1 MNKILIIGGGG
12 YVGSQLVPDLLKL
25 NYKIDVYDLFI
36 YGQDVL
42 DENSNLKLIKGD
54 IRNIDKLSKIIK
66 AYDAVIHLACI
77 SNDPSFELNPKLG
90 KSINLDCFRP
100 LIEICKNSKVK
111 RFIYASSSSVYGI
124 KKEKNVSENLSLEP
138 LTDYSKFKAQ
148 CEKILFNYKSE
159 NFETVV
165 IRPATVCGYS
175 RRQRLDVI
183 VNILSNLAFH
193 KREISVF
200 GGSQLRPNIH
210 ITDMIRAY
218 ELLINSKK
226 DLINGQTFNA
236 GWENKSVDEIALTVK
251 QNIGDDVKIIK
262 SHSDDNRS
270 YHISSKKIKD
280 VLNFETKFT
289 ITDAVNDLKF
299 AFENK
304 VFQDTLN
311 NDLFFNIKRM
321 NKLNIKWKKKFLI

>member
-1 MNKILIIGGGG
+1 MKKIFITGGGG
-12 YVGSQLVPDLLKL
+12 YVGAALSDYLIKK
-25 NYKIDVYDLFI
+25 NYQVTAYDLFL
-36 YGQDVL
+36 YGKDVFL
-42 DENSNLKLIKGD
+42 EKEKIKLIEGD
-54 IRNIDKLSKIIK
+54 IRNIELLRRSIK
-66 AYDAVIHLACI
+66 NHDVVIHLACI
-77 SNDPSFELNPKLG
+77 SNDPSFELNPDLG
-90 KSINLDCFRP
+90 KSINYDAFEP
-100 LIEICKNSKVK
+100 LVKASLESGVK

-124 KKEKNVSENLSLEP
+124 KSEPNVNEEMTLEP
-138 LTDYSKFKAQ
+138 LTDYSKFKAD

-218 ELLINSKK
+218 ELLINSKT

-251 QNIGDDVKIIK
+251 QNIGDDVKITK
-262 SHSDDNRS
+262 THSDDNRS
-270 YHISSKKIKD
+270 YHISSQKIKD

-304 VFQDTLN
+304 LLKNTLEN
-311 NDLFFNIKRM
+311 ELFFNIKRM
-321 NKLNIKWKKKFLI
+321 NKIKLR

>member
-1 MNKILIIGGGG
+1 MT
-12 YVGSQLVPDLLKL
+12 
-25 NYKIDVYDLFI
+25 
-36 YGQDVL
+36 
-42 DENSNLKLIKGD
+42 
-54 IRNIDKLSKIIK
+54 
-66 AYDAVIHLACI
+66 
-77 SNDPSFELNPKLG
+77 
-90 KSINLDCFRP
+90 
-100 LIEICKNSKVK
+100 
-111 RFIYASSSSVYGI
+111 
-124 KKEKNVSENLSLEP
+124 LEP
-138 LTDYSKFKAQ
+138 LTDYSKFKAG
-148 CEKILFNYKSE
+148 CEKILFNYKSK

-218 ELLINSKK
+218 ELLINSKT
-226 DLINGQTFNA
+226 DLINGQIFNA

-251 QNIGDDVKIIK
+251 QNIGDDVKITK

-270 YHISSKKIKD
+270 YHISSQKIKD

-304 VFQDTLN
+304 LLKNTLEN
-311 NDLFFNIKRM
+311 ELFFNIKRM
-321 NKLNIKWKKKFLI
+321 NKIKLR